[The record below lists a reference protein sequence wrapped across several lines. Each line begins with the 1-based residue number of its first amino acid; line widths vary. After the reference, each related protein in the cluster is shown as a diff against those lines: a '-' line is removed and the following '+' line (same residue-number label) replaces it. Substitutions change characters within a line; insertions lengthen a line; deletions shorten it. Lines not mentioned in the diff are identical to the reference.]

1 MYYIKGSY
9 LYERKAPAGS
19 SKQLTA
25 TRLPEALKQFNDHL
39 HGKPTP
45 LKDHKKIDNLKPKS
59 YNTASN
65 LNPFEPTP
73 CPLQGKTILR
83 REVD

>member
-9 LYERKAPAGS
+9 LYEGKAPAGS

-25 TRLPEALKQFNDHL
+25 TRLPEAFQQFNDHL

-45 LKDHKKIDNLKPKS
+45 LKIDRFKPKE
-59 YNTASN
+59 YTV
-65 LNPFEPTP
+65 P
-73 CPLQGKTILR
+73 CPLQTILR